1 MRKILLDV
9 SPTGVQHYAHVSD
22 DELITEEFTPTA
34 VENLILDG
42 NAELRNHGIVNKK
55 SMFRHAA
62 RIPINTY
69 YGWKKK
75 YRTEGYA
82 KTMTWGEFEIM
93 MLNSRDHGK
102 LLTGVKSL

>member
-22 DELITEEFTPTA
+22 DELITEEFTPTS
-34 VENLILDG
+34 VENIILDS
-42 NAELRNHGIVNKK
+42 NAELRNHHFVNKK
-55 SMFRHAA
+55 AAFRHAA

-69 YGWKKK
+69 MIWKKK
-75 YRTEGYA
+75 FRDEGYW
-82 KTMTWGEFEIM
+82 KTMKWGEFEIM
-93 MLNSRDHGK
+93 MLNSSDHSK

>member
-22 DELITEEFTPTA
+22 DELITEEFTPTSI
-34 VENLILDG
+34 EKLILDST
-42 NAELRNHGIVNKK
+42 AELRNHGVQSRK

-62 RIPINTY
+62 RIPINTFY
-69 YGWKKK
+69 IWKKK
-75 YRTEGYA
+75 YRTEGYD

-93 MLNSRDHGK
+93 MLNSSSNTK
-102 LLTGVKSL
+102 LLTGVRSL